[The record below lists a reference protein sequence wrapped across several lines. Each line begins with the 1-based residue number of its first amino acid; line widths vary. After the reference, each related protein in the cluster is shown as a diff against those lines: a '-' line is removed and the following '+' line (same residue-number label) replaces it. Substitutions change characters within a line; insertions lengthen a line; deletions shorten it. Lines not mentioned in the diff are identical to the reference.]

1 MDNTNRSPELRSEAP
16 NNLKSRIGI
25 ARKVRREEHTPETYF
40 GWMTKNISGKA
51 AMDRQYGTRRLTN
64 HPSRDTPDP

>member
-16 NNLKSRIGI
+16 NDLKSRIGI
-25 ARKVRREEHTPETYF
+25 AREVRREEHTPETYF
-40 GWMTKNISGKA
+40 GWMTKTISGKA